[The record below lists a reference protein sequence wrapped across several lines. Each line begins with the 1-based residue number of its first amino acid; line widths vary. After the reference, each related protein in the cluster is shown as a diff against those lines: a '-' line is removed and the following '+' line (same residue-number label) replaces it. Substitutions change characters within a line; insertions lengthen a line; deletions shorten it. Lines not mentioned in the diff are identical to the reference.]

1 MGFSKNVSGAI
12 ALGIAR
18 LLLPLPHLEK
28 SGRYPEPM
36 TREREHWSKNKKGM
50 ETWQLVLIILAL
62 ILLLVVLGFFFGLNE
77 EAKNLLQKFG
87 DFM

>member
-1 MGFSKNVSGAI
+1 MGFFPDLGGTI
-12 ALGIAR
+12 ALGVAR
-18 LLLPLPHLEK
+18 FLLPLPHLEK

-36 TREREHWSKNKKGM
+36 TREKGHWIKNKKGM

-62 ILLLVVLGFFFGLNE
+62 ILLLVVLGFFVGLNE

-87 DFM
+87 DIM